1 MDSNRRYQRIY
12 FCMTDG
18 LTLKVRG
25 PEEQT
30 SWTAH
35 LMDLGE
41 GGLCLSRPKAGG
53 TLPVEEGMP
62 VELTDADGADGI
74 DALVGLTIEVRW
86 VLSLHQSRYILFGGE
101 FKGHGPD
108 LRGRI
113 VSFME
118 SWTSSAHA
126 DETGENP

>member
-1 MDSNRRYQRIY
+1 MNSCRRYQRIY
-12 FCMTDG
+12 FRMTDG
-18 LTLKVRG
+18 LILKVRG
-25 PEEQT
+25 PTEQT

-62 VELTDADGADGI
+62 VELTDAEGADGL
-74 DALVGLTIEVRW
+74 DALVGLTMEIRW

-113 VSFME
+113 ISFME
-118 SWTSSAHA
+118 SWTSSPNGGEI
-126 DETGENP
+126 DENL

>member
-101 FKGHGPD
+101 FKGPGPD

-118 SWTSSAHA
+118 SWTSSAPA
-126 DETGENP
+126 GEIR